1 MGVGVAGGVS
11 GQVVDAVST
20 RFGMILGVGD
30 GRRERFGVVV
40 DAIAAGVAGGVGGF
54 LGRSG
59 GVTGLDIENF
69 VVVFGEV
76 VGVVVEVVG
85 EVGEVGVVVE
95 VVGEVGE
102 VLSPSLLKLR
112 PEASLTTSFAT
123 GFVWCF
129 GGGGFAVSRAFKSAR
144 FEASR
149 LASLFLY
156 EGFGSNPSATFSR
169 TAFSRA
175 VSYGVKSFG
184 EGRFM
189 AGGLK
194 EEKTRRFGV

>member
-1 MGVGVAGGVS
+1 MS
-11 GQVVDAVST
+11 GQSTDAVSA
-20 RFGMILGVGD
+20 RFGAGFGEDI
-30 GRRERFGVVV
+30 GRRERFGEVTGVE
-40 DAIAAGVAGGVGGF
+40 AIRDQDVCFGVAGGVAGAVDRF
-54 LGRSG
+54 LVGSG
-59 GVTGLDIENF
+59 GVTGLDIEIF
-69 VVVFGEV
+69 VV
-76 VGVVVEVVG
+76 VVG
-85 EVGEVGVVVE
+85 EVVFVVV
-95 VVGEVGE
+95 GGVGE

-112 PEASLTTSFAT
+112 PEATLITSSST

-129 GGGGFAVSRAFKSAR
+129 GGGGFAVSRAFNSAR